1 MRLIHCADLHIDS
14 NLRTYLTE
22 EEANARKNEILN
34 NFPRL
39 IQYATQNN
47 INKILIAGDL
57 FDADSVSRHA
67 ENVVY
72 NAILGNPRIMFY
84 YVPGNHDENNF
95 LVGNRDLPKNIVVFD
110 EKLRKIPLNDAGT
123 IVLYSLKLTEENYK
137 SFYDYLNFDE
147 SKFNILMLHG
157 EERAGGSA
165 NFEECIDFGKLKNK
179 GIDYLALGHIHKRI
193 TMPLDERGMI
203 VYPGC
208 LEGRGFDECGEH
220 GFYVADINEEI
231 LNVAYTFVPFAHRRM
246 IELDVPVTGVTG
258 TTDIAERIQNSLD
271 KNEIDPDD
279 FLKIVLCGK
288 TDVFADKN
296 LDYLLVCFKETA
308 KVVKIVDKTSPYVDY
323 DSYKNDMSLKGEY
336 IRLVQNADLSDTDKA
351 CIIKMGIDALMGEKS

>member
-22 EEANARKNEILN
+22 EEGNARKNEILN

-57 FDADSVSRHA
+57 FDSDSVSRHA

-72 NAILGNPRIMFY
+72 NAILSNPKIMFY
-84 YVPGNHDENNF
+84 YVPGNHDANNF
-95 LVGNRDLPKNIVVFD
+95 LAKKKDLPKNIVVFD
-110 EKLRKIPLNDAGT
+110 ENLRGISLNDAGT
-123 IVLYSLKLTEENYK
+123 IVLYSLKLTEKNYK
-137 SFYDYLNFDE
+137 SFYDELNFDE
-147 SKFNILMLHG
+147 TKFNILMLHG
-157 EERAGGSA
+157 EDKALGSA
-165 NFEECIDFGKLKNK
+165 SFAECIDFGKLKNK

-220 GFYVADINEEI
+220 GFYIADINEEI
-231 LNVAYTFVPFAHRRM
+231 LNAAYTFVPFAARQM
-246 IELDVPVTGVTG
+246 IEINADITGANG
-258 TTDIAERIQNSLD
+258 TTDIAERIESVLNET
-271 KNEIDPDD
+271 EIDPND

-288 TDVFADKN
+288 TDVFVDKN
-296 LDYLLVCFKETA
+296 LDYILACFKETA
-308 KVVKIVDKTSPYVDY
+308 KVVKIVDKTSSYVDY